1 MFLLNTLRTSWCDAH
16 APTPARNPKIVPALL
31 IVGFA
36 DADAGMNRLN
46 QNRSGAMIPCY
57 SPAQKPA
64 GVTPGNLYFESLPAM
79 ASMFGIWT
87 ILSRKGVRN

>member
-1 MFLLNTLRTSWCDAH
+1 
-16 APTPARNPKIVPALL
+16 
-31 IVGFA
+31 
-36 DADAGMNRLN
+36 MNRLN